1 MDEVA
6 HAVVREVELD
16 RVERLRHGL
25 MGGWTETV
33 VDEASAKLIASFV
46 VVSARARPPIITND
60 CGALIIFH

>member
-25 MGGWTETV
+25 MGGLGAETV
-33 VDEASAKLIASFV
+33 VDEASAKVIAGFV
-46 VVSARARPPIITND
+46 VVSARAVAN
-60 CGALIIFH
+60 HHE

>member
-25 MGGWTETV
+25 MGGLGAETV
-33 VDEASAKLIASFV
+33 VDEASSEANRVL
-46 VVSARARPPIITND
+46 RR
-60 CGALIIFH
+60 C